1 MLKRIVLWPVR
12 MYRRYISPLFP
23 PCCRF
28 TPTCSQYCLDAV
40 EEWGVIRGLAM
51 TVWRIMRCN
60 PWSKGG
66 HDPVPE
72 NPKKRNKKIKTK
84 ETENE

>member
-1 MLKRIVLWPVR
+1 MMQQMLKRIVLLPVKF
-12 MYRRYISPLFP
+12 YRRYISPLFP

-40 EEWGVIRGLAM
+40 EEWGVFCGLAL
-51 TVWRIMRCN
+51 TLWRIIRCN

-66 HDPVPE
+66 HDPVPP
-72 NPKKRNKKIKTK
+72 NKRKRNK
-84 ETENE
+84 